1 MVLAELILIK
11 GAIVI
16 KLDMNQIM
24 NKLKSKR
31 QIFHSE
37 ADFQFAL
44 AWEIQREYPEVE
56 VRLEYGYKIGAKLY
70 HIDILVIHENQYI
83 PIELKYKTLK
93 KSVIFDAEEFHL
105 KNHGAQDLGKY
116 DLLKDVL
123 RVENVLKD
131 HDKFVDGHI
140 IMLTNDPIYWKKDS
154 KENTCCADFSIADAR
169 VVTGNMAWA
178 EHTGAGTMKNREE
191 PIVLTGSYNLKWYDF
206 SKFDDKRNGQFR
218 YLLIDVERKTLF
230 FNTPKTE

>member
-1 MVLAELILIK
+1 MVLEKLTIIK
-11 GAIVI
+11 GAIAI
-16 KLDMNQIM
+16 KLDMNLIM
-24 NKLKSKR
+24 SKLKSKR

-56 VRLEYGYKIGAKLY
+56 VRLEYAYKIGDKLY
-70 HIDILVIHENQYI
+70 HIDILVINENQYI

-93 KSVIFDAEEFHL
+93 KSVIFESEEFHL

-116 DLLKDVL
+116 DLLKDVV
-123 RVENVLKD
+123 RVEKVLQD
-131 HDKFVDGHI
+131 HNKFVDGHV
-140 IMLTNDPIYWKKDS
+140 IMLTNDPSYWKKES

-178 EHTGAGTMKNREE
+178 KHTGAGTMKNREE
-191 PIVLTGSYNLKWYDF
+191 PIALMGTYNLKWYDF
-206 SKFDDKRNGQFR
+206 SKFDEKRNGQFR
-218 YLLIDVERKTLF
+218 YLLIDVEIKPLF

>member
-1 MVLAELILIK
+1 MVLAELILIE
-11 GAIVI
+11 GAIAI
-16 KLDMNQIM
+16 KLDMNLIM
-24 NKLKSKR
+24 SKLKSKR

-44 AWEIQREYPEVE
+44 AWEIQREHPEVE
-56 VRLEYGYKIGAKLY
+56 VRLEFAYKIGDKVY
-70 HIDILVIHENQYI
+70 HIDILVINENQYI

-93 KSVIFDAEEFHL
+93 KNVIFESEEFHL

-116 DLLKDVL
+116 DLLKDVV
-123 RVENVLKD
+123 RVEKVLHD
-131 HDKFVDGHI
+131 HNKFVDGHI
-140 IMLTNDPIYWKKDS
+140 IMLTNDPSYWKKDS

-191 PIVLTGSYNLKWYDF
+191 PIVLMGTYNLKWYDF
-206 SKFDDKRNGQFR
+206 SKFDEKRNGQFR

>member
-1 MVLAELILIK
+1 MNLI
-11 GAIVI
+11 
-16 KLDMNQIM
+16 MS
-24 NKLKSKR
+24 KLKSKR

-44 AWEIQREYPEVE
+44 AWEIQREHPEVE
-56 VRLEYGYKIGAKLY
+56 VRLEYAYKIGEKLY
-70 HIDILVIHENQYI
+70 HIDILVIHDNQYI

-93 KSVIFDAEEFHL
+93 KSVIFESEEFHL

-116 DLLKDVL
+116 DLLKDVV
-123 RVENVLKD
+123 RVESVLQD

-140 IMLTNDPIYWKKDS
+140 IMLTNDPSYWKKDS
-154 KENTCCADFSIADAR
+154 KENTCCADFSIADGR

-178 EHTGAGTMKNREE
+178 DHTGAGTMKNREE
-191 PIVLTGSYNLKWYDF
+191 PISLTGRYNLKWYNF

-218 YLLIDVERKTLF
+218 YLLLDVERKTLF
-230 FNTPKTE
+230 FNTLKTE